1 MKLVSF
7 VEPGDAAPRVGSLQG
22 DRIVDLRRAYAAT
35 LADDPFAAQIAAVR
49 IPGDMI
55 HFLEGGPLSMQA
67 ARAADAHAR
76 AAHADGL
83 LAGRVAQR
91 ASAVRVLA
99 PVPRPRK
106 IISAG
111 GTYRSHVDEVH
122 KQQVRLDVPDYPL
135 AFLKMP
141 SAVIGPDQDIV
152 RSRLTEEL
160 DYEIEIGLVIG
171 TRCKD
176 VPAQDWR
183 AVVAGIT
190 VVNDVSMRDI
200 ILAEQ
205 SHGIHFQGKN
215 LDTCC
220 PLGPC
225 IATLDEVG
233 DTGNLDLELRV
244 NGEVRQRDNTRN
256 MVYDFGA
263 IVAYWSRVTL
273 EPGDVITTGT
283 TSGVAGF
290 RKQRPDKLLKPGDM
304 VEAEVQG
311 VGVLRNRVVDE
322 APAQA
327 R

>member
-1 MKLVSF
+1 MKLVTF
-7 VEPGDAAPRVGSLQG
+7 IEAGDAVPRVGSLQ
-22 DRIVDLRRAYAAT
+22 DDLIVDLQRAYAAT
-35 LADDPFAAQIAAVR
+35 LAGDPFAAQIAAVR
-49 IPGDMI
+49 IPGDMVR
-55 HFLEGGPLSMQA
+55 FLEGGALSMEA

-76 AAHADGL
+76 SASPDAL
-83 LAGRVAQR
+83 LATRVAQQ
-91 ASAVRVLA
+91 ASTVQVLA

-122 KQQVRLDVPDYPL
+122 QQKVKLDVPDYPL

-141 SAVIGPDQDIV
+141 SAVIGPGADIV
-152 RSRLTEEL
+152 RSRLTDEL
-160 DYEIEIGLVIG
+160 DYEIEIALVIG
-171 TRCKD
+171 ARCKD

-183 AVVAGIT
+183 SVVAGIT

-200 ILAEQ
+200 IIAEQ
-205 SHGIHFQGKN
+205 THGIHFQGKN

-225 IATLDEVG
+225 ITTLDELG
-233 DTGNLDLELRV
+233 DTGNLAFELRV

-290 RKQRPDKLLKPGDM
+290 RKQNPEKLLKPGDV

-322 APAQA
+322 L

>member
-1 MKLVSF
+1 MKLVTF
-7 VEPGDAAPRVGSLQG
+7 IEAGDAAPRVGSLQ
-22 DRIVDLRRAYAAT
+22 DDLIVDLQRAYAAT
-35 LADDPFAAQIAAVR
+35 LAGDPFAAQIAAVR
-49 IPGDMI
+49 VPGDMI
-55 HFLEGGPLSMQA
+55 RFLEGGVLSMQA
-67 ARAADAHAR
+67 AGAAEAYARSASPDA
-76 AAHADGL
+76 L
-83 LAGRVAQR
+83 LATRVAQK
-91 ASAVRVLA
+91 AGTVQVLA

-122 KQQVRLDVPDYPL
+122 QQKVKLDVPDYPL

-141 SAVIGPDQDIV
+141 SAVIGPGADIV

-160 DYEIEIGLVIG
+160 DYEIEIALVIG

-176 VPAQDWR
+176 VPARDWR
-183 AVVAGIT
+183 SVVAGLT

-200 ILAEQ
+200 IIAEQ
-205 SHGIHFQGKN
+205 THGIHFQGKN

-225 IATLDEVG
+225 ITTLDEIG
-233 DTGNLDLELRV
+233 DTGNLDFELRV

-256 MVYDFGA
+256 MVHDFGV

-290 RKQRPDKLLKPGDM
+290 RKQNPEKLLKPGDV

-322 APAQA
+322 
-327 R
+327 RR

>member
-1 MKLVSF
+1 MKLVTF
-7 VEPGDAAPRVGSLQG
+7 IEPGDVAPRIGSLQG
-22 DRIVDLRRAYAAT
+22 DRVVDLRRAYAAT
-35 LADDPFAAQIAAVR
+35 LRGDPFAVEIAAVR
-49 IPGDMI
+49 IPGDMVR
-55 HFLEGGPLSMQA
+55 FLEGGPLSMQA
-67 ARAADAHAR
+67 AHAGDAHAR
-76 AAHADGL
+76 SGDRDALAAA
-83 LAGRVAQR
+83 RVALP
-91 ASAVRVLA
+91 AVAVRVLA

-106 IISAG
+106 VISAG
-111 GTYRSHVDEVH
+111 ATYRSHVDEVH
-122 KQQVRLDVPDYPL
+122 QQNVRLDVPDYPL

-141 SAVIGPDQDIV
+141 SAVIGPGEDIV
-152 RSRLTEEL
+152 RSHLTEEL

-171 TRCKD
+171 ARCKD
-176 VPAQDWR
+176 VPARDWR
-183 AVVAGIT
+183 SVVAGLT
-190 VVNDVSMRDI
+190 VVNDVSMRDL
-200 ILAEQ
+200 ILAERA
-205 SHGIHFQGKN
+205 HGIPFQGKN

-225 IATLDEVG
+225 IATLDELG
-233 DTGNLDLELRV
+233 DTGNLDIELRV

-290 RKQRPDKLLKPGDM
+290 HRQRPEKLLKPGDV

-322 APAQA
+322 V

>member
-1 MKLVSF
+1 MKLVTYI
-7 VEPGDAAPRVGSLQG
+7 EPGDAAHRLGSLQG
-22 DRIVDLRRAYAAT
+22 ERVIDLRRAYAAS
-35 LADDPFAAQIAAVR
+35 LADDPFAAEIAAVR
-49 IPGDMI
+49 IPGDMVR
-55 HFLEGGPLSMQA
+55 FLEGGTPSMQA
-67 ARAADAHAR
+67 AREACAHAQR
-76 AAHADGL
+76 GDVQQS
-83 LAGRVAQR
+83 LACRIVQAVD
-91 ASAVRVLA
+91 AVRLLA

-122 KQQVRLDVPDYPL
+122 AQKVRLDVPDYPL

-141 SAVIGPDQDIV
+141 SAVIGPDADIV
-152 RSRLTEEL
+152 RSRLTKEL

-176 VPAQDWR
+176 VPAHDWR
-183 AVVAGIT
+183 AVVAGLT
-190 VVNDVSMRDI
+190 VTNDVSMRDI

-205 SHGIHFQGKN
+205 THGIHFQGKN

-220 PLGPC
+220 PIGPC

-233 DTGNLDLELRV
+233 DTGDLVMELRV
-244 NGEVRQRDNTRN
+244 NGEVRQRDTTRN
-256 MVYDFGA
+256 MVHDFGA

-283 TSGVAGF
+283 TAGVAGF
-290 RKQRPDKLLKPGDM
+290 NRQRPAWLLKPGDV
-304 VEAEVQG
+304 VEAEVQN

-322 APAQA
+322 VL
-327 R
+327 RDG

>member
-1 MKLVSF
+1 MKLVTYI
-7 VEPGDAAPRVGSLQG
+7 EPGDAAPRVGSLQG
-22 DRIVDLRRAYAAT
+22 ELIVDLQRAYAAT
-35 LADDPFAAQIAAVR
+35 LAGDPFAAQIAAVR
-49 IPGDMI
+49 VPGDMI
-55 HFLEGGPLSMQA
+55 RFLEGGVLSMQA
-67 ARAADAHAR
+67 ARAADEHAR
-76 AAHADGL
+76 SASLDSL
-83 LAGRVAQR
+83 LAARVAQV
-91 ASAVRVLA
+91 ADTVRVLA

-122 KQQVRLDVPDYPL
+122 QQKVKLDAPDYPL

-141 SAVIGPDQDIV
+141 SAVIGPDQHIV

-160 DYEIEIGLVIG
+160 DYEIEIALVIG

-183 AVVAGIT
+183 SVVAGLT

-205 SHGIHFQGKN
+205 THGIHFQGKN

-225 IATLDEVG
+225 ITTLDELG
-233 DTGNLDLELRV
+233 DTGNLDMELRV

-256 MVYDFGA
+256 MLYDFGM

-290 RKQRPDKLLKPGDM
+290 RKQQPDKLLKPGDV

-322 APAQA
+322 L

>member
-1 MKLVSF
+1 MKLVTF
-7 VEPGDAAPRVGSLQG
+7 IEPGDAAPRIGSLQG
-22 DRIVDLRRAYAAT
+22 DLVVDLRRAYAST
-35 LADDPFAAQIAAVR
+35 LAGDPFAADIAALR
-49 IPGDMI
+49 IPGDMVR
-55 HFLEGGPLSMQA
+55 FLEGGPLSMQA
-67 ARAADAHAR
+67 AHAADAHAR
-76 AAHADGL
+76 SAGKDGL
-83 LAGRVAQR
+83 LARRVAQ
-91 ASAVRVLA
+91 AADAVRLLA

-111 GTYRSHVDEVH
+111 ATYRSHVDEVH
-122 KQQVRLDVPDYPL
+122 QQKVKLDVPDYPL

-141 SAVIGPDQDIV
+141 SAVIGPDDEIV
-152 RSRLTEEL
+152 RSHLTEEL

-176 VPAQDWR
+176 VPARDWR
-183 AVVAGIT
+183 SVVAGIT

-200 ILAEQ
+200 ILAER
-205 SHGIHFQGKN
+205 SHGIPFQGKN

-225 IATLDEVG
+225 IATLDELE

-283 TSGVAGF
+283 TAGVAGF
-290 RKQRPDKLLKPGDM
+290 HRQRPEKLLKPGDV

-311 VGVLRNRVVDE
+311 VGILRNRVVDE
-322 APAQA
+322 V